1 MNLTPHQAKYHAY
14 LLTRQAHAG
23 SMDSNKRV

>member
-1 MNLTPHQAKYHAY
+1 MNLILHQAKYHAH
-14 LLTRQAHAG
+14 LLNRQAYAG